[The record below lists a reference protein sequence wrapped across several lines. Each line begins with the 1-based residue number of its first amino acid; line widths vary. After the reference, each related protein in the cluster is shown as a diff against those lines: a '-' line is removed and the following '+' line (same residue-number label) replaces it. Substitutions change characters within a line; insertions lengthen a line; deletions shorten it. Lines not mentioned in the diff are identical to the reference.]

1 MMCTLTGEL
10 TIARVE
16 EVKAVLLKALAQG
29 GSLELDT
36 KQVSEVDA
44 AGLQV
49 VLAALKS
56 AAKAKVP
63 VHFPVEA
70 RGAAVSTG
78 FHLLG
83 IGEPIWS
90 E

>member
-56 AAKAKVP
+56 AAKA
-63 VHFPVEA
+63 
-70 RGAAVSTG
+70 
-78 FHLLG
+78 
-83 IGEPIWS
+83 
-90 E
+90 